1 MHILTFLLCSVLRV
15 CCLSAAPPGWS
26 HFGLSWHGPVG
37 HGRREHLR
45 VNCSHNP
52 SYVIRSTVPNTLKL
66 AWRKL
71 AGRSSSVAIFW
82 SLRWRARCL
91 PLDNRYNN
99 YEMDLWNWEVTWRAA
114 NERILSS
121 NISCWRVCE
130 PLTVDLMVRD
140 RVSRALCS
148 ISKSCSGALKRQ
160 WVTVGATTEIYL
172 KVTTPQPSLVESGS
186 TKIIWNVCTTKKR
199 LSVTSFAIIVHPNR
213 SALFRSSFVP
223 FAVNLVG
230 MIISARLGF
239 WSFTRIWSRR
249 TRRKEVISYLSC
261 SSTPQGNRLY
271 SSNPDIGVCDTSE
284 STLISPSNWW

>member
-99 YEMDLWNWEVTWRAA
+99 YEMDLWNWEFTWRAA

-121 NISCWRVCE
+121 NISCCRVCE

-160 WVTVGATTEIYL
+160 WVTVGATTENLPESYHTPAKSGRIRLNQNNL
-172 KVTTPQPSLVESGS
+172 KCLHDQKAPKCDVIRNNCTPQ
-186 TKIIWNVCTTKKR
+186 
-199 LSVTSFAIIVHPNR
+199 
-213 SALFRSSFVP
+213 
-223 FAVNLVG
+223 
-230 MIISARLGF
+230 
-239 WSFTRIWSRR
+239 
-249 TRRKEVISYLSC
+249 
-261 SSTPQGNRLY
+261 
-271 SSNPDIGVCDTSE
+271 
-284 STLISPSNWW
+284 